1 MYVYGN
7 LNKMQITRNV
17 FTISDLT
24 NWYED
29 KTLIV
34 NKDYQREGGIW
45 VTNARTYFIDTI
57 LNGFPFP
64 KITIRQIIDLKS
76 RKTIREI
83 IDGQQRMMTIS
94 SFINSEY
101 ALSSVSE
108 NYGGKKFSD
117 LDPEVQEAVL
127 RYEVSVD
134 MVISAT
140 EEEVLE
146 IFRRMNS
153 YTLALNPPEQ
163 RHASYQG
170 EFKWFIKD
178 LIKTYDLMLLNF
190 KTLTKKQISRM
201 GDADLLTE
209 LVQILLTGVVSRS
222 KSSLDKL
229 YYNYDQSFPNKNSI
243 DAKTK
248 AILNFIKD
256 DLVQVGN
263 SGYLSGYMLYSLF
276 AALAINKYGDIKTA
290 DQYFDDLVPIDN
302 FSNNPELA
310 SQTILEMFSAIDRK
324 EIDGK
329 YGEFV
334 KASLATTHSVKNRQ
348 VRSKWLALALRN
360 EL

>member
-1 MYVYGN
+1 
-7 LNKMQITRNV
+7 MQITRNV

-24 NWYED
+24 NWYDE

-57 LNGFPFP
+57 LNGYPFP

-108 NYGGKKFSD
+108 NFAGKKFST
-117 LDPEVQEAVL
+117 LDPELQEALL

-178 LIKTYDLMLLNF
+178 LIKAYDSMLLTF
-190 KTLTKKQISRM
+190 KTLTNKQVSRM
-201 GDADLLTE
+201 ADADLLTE
-209 LVQILLTGVVSRS
+209 LVQILVSGVVSRS
-222 KSSLDKL
+222 KNSLDKL
-229 YYNYDQSFPNKNSI
+229 YQKFDASFPNKNTVET
-243 DAKTK
+243 KTK
-248 AILNFIKD
+248 AILNYIKN
-256 DLVQVGN
+256 DLIQVAN

-276 AALAINKYGDIKTA
+276 AALAINKYGEIQTSDN
-290 DQYFDDLVPIDN
+290 YFDDLNIIN
-302 FSNNPELA
+302 QFSTDSALA
-310 SQTILEMFSAIDRK
+310 SQKILEMFSAIDRN
-324 EIDGK
+324 ETEGQ

-334 KASLATTHSVKNRQ
+334 KASTSTTHSIKNRQ
-348 VRSKWLALALRN
+348 IRAKWLALALRN
-360 EL
+360 EI